1 MSYSQKMR
9 SWILSGLLALVAVI
23 LWKVAQ
29 RIPTREHME
38 DADMSTEELILDAR
52 NRIRLLEARLNTG
65 KSAKDIKAQE
75 IQEKLKSLQ

>member
-1 MSYSQKMR
+1 MR
-9 SWILSGLLALVAVI
+9 SWILSGLLALVSVI

-29 RIPTREHME
+29 RIPTREHLE
-38 DADMSTEELILDAR
+38 DTSLTTEELILDAR

-65 KSAKDIKAQE
+65 RSEKELKAQE

>member
-9 SWILSGLLALVAVI
+9 SWILSGLLAVVSVL

-29 RIPTREHME
+29 RIPTREHLE
-38 DADMSTEELILDAR
+38 DTSLTTEELILDAR

-65 KSAKDIKAQE
+65 RSEKELKAQE

>member
-9 SWILSGLLALVAVI
+9 SWILSGLLALVAWI

-52 NRIRLLEARLNTG
+52 NRIRVLAGDRVTLEMSPYDLTKGRITYRH
-65 KSAKDIKAQE
+65 K
-75 IQEKLKSLQ
+75 